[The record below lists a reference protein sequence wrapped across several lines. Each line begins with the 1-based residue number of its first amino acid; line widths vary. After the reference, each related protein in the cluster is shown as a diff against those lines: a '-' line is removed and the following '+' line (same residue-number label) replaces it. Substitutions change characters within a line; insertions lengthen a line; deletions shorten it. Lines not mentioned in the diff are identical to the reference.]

1 MLRSDSAWCHAL
13 QSNPAQDTSN
23 YPWERSRN
31 HQLLWDGVRQLS
43 AMVPCRH
50 FFPFFPKDPEGKWSC
65 LGCRRDGPFHDEG
78 TSCSWWYSQLLKE
91 KSLWH
96 TDRGAQDFHF
106 AIPDI
111 YLISCWLCLWII
123 HFYKNNIIPLRSAY
137 LPIDISRKAAV
148 YCVFILKLACF
159 TREYIRLSWR
169 TM

>member
-1 MLRSDSAWCHAL
+1 MRCSQIHPRIQVTTLGKDQEITNCFEMG
-13 QSNPAQDTSN
+13 SNSFQQWSLAGTS
-23 YPWERSRN
+23 S
-31 HQLLWDGVRQLS
+31 
-43 AMVPCRH
+43 
-50 FFPFFPKDPEGKWSC
+50 PFFPKTQKANGAA
-65 LGCRRDGPFHDEG
+65 LAAGG
-78 TSCSWWYSQLLKE
+78 TVPSMTRGHLAWYWLLKE